1 MSAHSWGRSP
11 GSVDPRCRCP
21 SEQQS
26 VVVAGVRRTQV
37 GADLQLVPS
46 HPLLSHPDSLPGA
59 AQHLTPRARRPVV
72 ENPLRDQ
79 ASRRRQGWRLGRHCS
94 CTSLLHS
101 IQQGPHLPKE
111 NGFPV
116 QATSSCGS
124 GSGEPDSMQ
133 VLRDVPG
140 AAGTLTDGPSASAP
154 LPGGEG

>member
-1 MSAHSWGRSP
+1 MSAHSWGRLP

-26 VVVAGVRRTQV
+26 VVVAGVRRTRV

-59 AQHLTPRARRPVV
+59 AQHLTPRTRRPVV

-94 CTSLLHS
+94 RTSLLHS
-101 IQQGPHLPKE
+101 AQQGPLIFQRKTASLFRPLPAAVLE
-111 NGFPV
+111 VGSPT
-116 QATSSCGS
+116 ACRSCGMS
-124 GSGEPDSMQ
+124 LEPQ
-133 VLRDVPG
+133 G
-140 AAGTLTDGPSASAP
+140 H
-154 LPGGEG
+154 